1 MSTRELLYTMID
13 GLTEQQMQGLIMLLS
28 GKENKSDPKSY
39 RDEVYSVMGGLS
51 EYANPD
57 LIPLEK
63 DAWEMEVKAK
73 YENNGR

>member
-1 MSTRELLYTMID
+1 MSTKELLYTMID
-13 GLTEQQMQGLIMLLS
+13 RLTEQQMQGLIMLLS
-28 GKENKSDPKSY
+28 GKENPKSY
-39 RDEVYSVMGGLS
+39 RDEVYGAMGGLA

-73 YENNGR
+73 YEDTGR